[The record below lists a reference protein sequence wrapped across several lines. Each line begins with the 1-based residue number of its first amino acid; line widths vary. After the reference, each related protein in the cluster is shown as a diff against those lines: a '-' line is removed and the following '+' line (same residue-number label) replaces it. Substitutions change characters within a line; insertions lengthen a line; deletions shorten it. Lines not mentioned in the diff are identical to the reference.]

1 MVASWETK
9 GSIDDQ
15 RATFMSKL
23 MIDKLTTENHLKGI
37 KGVLI
42 KGYVSKESRQMMPE
56 PVEVELA
63 LACEDLVEAIKDIL
77 EKGGRGDVIVAW
89 ETETCQSW
97 DVEGLKGNKAV

>member
-77 EKGGRGDVIVAW
+77 EKEAKELIHFFLADFIFMLFKMIIFLTVFY
-89 ETETCQSW
+89 
-97 DVEGLKGNKAV
+97 